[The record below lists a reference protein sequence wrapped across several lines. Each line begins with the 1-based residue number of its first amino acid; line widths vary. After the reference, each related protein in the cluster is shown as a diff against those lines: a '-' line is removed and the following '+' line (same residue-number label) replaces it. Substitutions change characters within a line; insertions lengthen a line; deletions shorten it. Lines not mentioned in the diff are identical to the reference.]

1 MAVGGYNG
9 LGGEIEGEIEGEG
22 EIVISL
28 GQLFFAN
35 YYSFLADALARLVL
49 ARDALPPSQA
59 ARLSLTLILTPTP
72 LPLPTLTPTLTPIL
86 TLTQP
91 YPSPSPQPQPQPSQA
106 ARLRVILPTD
116 RRQLRPFMWPLL
128 HRLGVETTNSY
139 PYPVRPRSAGA
150 ADVAAAR
157 LRARRLLVV
166 DWEASAS
173 DTRNDTHHL
182 PPRHALRTLRAR
194 LAAPGAHLAWAA
206 PRRRLVYLHRAAAS
220 LRVVRNE
227 ASLLEI

>member
-1 MAVGGYNG
+1 MPRPNP
-9 LGGEIEGEIEGEG
+9 
-22 EIVISL
+22 
-28 GQLFFAN
+28 N
-35 YYSFLADALARLVL
+35 
-49 ARDALPPSQA
+49 
-59 ARLSLTLILTPTP
+59 
-72 LPLPTLTPTLTPIL
+72 
-86 TLTQP
+86 
-91 YPSPSPQPQPQPSQA
+91 PSPNPNPNPNPDTAQPSTQASAQPSQA
-106 ARLRVILPTD
+106 ARLRVVLPTD

-150 ADVAAAR
+150 ADAAAAR
-157 LRARRLLVV
+157 LRARRLLVI
-166 DWEASAS
+166 DWEASVGA